1 MLVRSVYDTVSV
13 YEYEIQTRIRFSY
26 IFILT
31 LYIYIYINKSNLH
44 QAFIAHLHSWP
55 KISAPLVN
63 MIKDCE
69 NESALLILLIF
80 YLKKSQKSN
89 LSLDNKSLKW
99 EEISLLNKCFFSNTR
114 WTQLLATL
122 EILMSKISLK
132 YIPILIHNFEHSR
145 VIMDMKVSSHG
156 FRFHIYINRR
166 ENKAKIPF
174 IIHHNEKKTKNI
186 HSDVKQKIT
195 ELHKWL

>member
-31 LYIYIYINKSNLH
+31 LYIYIYIYINKSNLH

-89 LSLDNKSLKW
+89 L
-99 EEISLLNKCFFSNTR
+99 
-114 WTQLLATL
+114 
-122 EILMSKISLK
+122 
-132 YIPILIHNFEHSR
+132 
-145 VIMDMKVSSHG
+145 
-156 FRFHIYINRR
+156 
-166 ENKAKIPF
+166 
-174 IIHHNEKKTKNI
+174 
-186 HSDVKQKIT
+186 
-195 ELHKWL
+195 